1 MKIAEILREID
12 YASGIM
18 PLNVDIKDAIKVG
31 DIDNHPAWSIEDS
44 NVIIYFFTNAGKI
57 SAYIAISKTAQN
69 GYRAIVRMANISA
82 PKGSI
87 TALIA
92 WVISTLSVK
101 LKLSNDESLTIDS
114 MQWLSKLIKSG
125 GRGFT
130 ITDQTGKI
138 PDVIKLHRE
147 WEYARQNYISGPT
160 TIYIENKNIKLKSIN
175 ENSLLSPCMKFIGD
189 DIIE

>member
-1 MKIAEILREID
+1 MKIAEILCEID

-18 PLNVDIKDAIKVG
+18 PLNVDITNAIKVG
-31 DIDNHPAWSIEDS
+31 DIDNQPVWSIEDS
-44 NVIIYFFTNAGKI
+44 HVIIYFFTNAEKI
-57 SAYIAISKTAQN
+57 SAYIAISKTAQD

-101 LKLSNDESLTIDS
+101 LKINNDESLTMDS

-130 ITDQTGKI
+130 IKDQTGKI
-138 PDVIKLHRE
+138 PDVLKLQRE

-160 TIYIENKNIKLKSIN
+160 TIYIENKNIKLKSIH
-175 ENSLLSPCMKFIGD
+175 ENSLLSPYMKFIGD
-189 DIIE
+189 DTIE